1 MKGSIDLCKLIVRN
15 LPAGVWVSDENDV
28 IIYANEA
35 MCNIAGVP
43 CSEIIGRSVKRDFS
57 NEVVDEF
64 SKHYMKVKTGLTPGE
79 YESRVKTPCGKD
91 TIQRGWLIPITEDGR
106 FSGMIVTVEDITEKG
121 ILEKKLKK
129 SEKQLKSYFENAP
142 DGIFITDE
150 KGFYVDVNNSACK
163 QLGYCKDEL
172 FKMHISQTVPENML
186 ETSKMSFENL
196 KTKGNDERDVE
207 FLNRDGTKGWWRLS
221 AVKLSE
227 SRYLGFTKDITKEKQ
242 AQEEL
247 EKYRD
252 NLEQMVQERTKE
264 LEEKNEKLSKFNKL
278 FVEREFRI
286 KELKDRIK
294 ELENKYEKNSSD

>member
-1 MKGSIDLCKLIVRN
+1 MKGSVDLYKLIVRN

-43 CSEIIGRSVKRDFS
+43 CSEIIGKSVERDFS

-64 SKHYMKVKTGLTPGE
+64 SKHYMKVKTGLIPGE
-79 YESRVKTPCGKD
+79 YESRVKTPDGKD
-91 TIQRGWLIPITEDGR
+91 TTQRGWLIPLLEEGR

-121 ILEKKLKK
+121 ILEKKLKE

-172 FKMHISQTVPENML
+172 FKMHISQTV
-186 ETSKMSFENL
+186 SKEMSESARESFENL
-196 KTKGNDERDVE
+196 NKTGKDERD
-207 FLNRDGTKGWWRLS
+207 LHYLKKSGGSGWWRLS
-221 AVKLSE
+221 AVKISDT
-227 SRYLGFTKDITKEKQ
+227 RFLGFTKDITKEKQ

-252 NLEQMVQERTKE
+252 HLEELVKERTKE

-278 FVEREFRI
+278 FIEREFRI
-286 KELKDRIK
+286 KELRDKVK
-294 ELENKYEKNSSD
+294 ELENKYERNSD